1 MISKTKGL
9 GNRVSKFP
17 GVFFTSL
24 GPRFRRNCFGP
35 VEAAADAEAE
45 AQSKAKAESKAKA
58 KGKARAK
65 PGALPKKV
73 KRQKFA

>member
-45 AQSKAKAESKAKA
+45 AQSKAKA